1 MTEPAQTAADGQA
14 LPRGKILLISGP
26 SGSGKSTIC
35 RRLLEDPRVSFS
47 VSVTTREPRRGEQ
60 DGVDYHFY
68 DRNRFRELVAQGAF
82 LEHAEVHGNMY
93 GTLREPVEEALA
105 KGQIYLLEIDVQGA
119 MQLKQLGTEGIYVFL
134 DVPDLERLRKRLVD
148 RGTDSPA
155 VIERRMAK
163 AHGER
168 TYRDEYDH
176 VIVNDDLEQ
185 TYTEVCRIAGLI
197 DGLESAS
204 PKLQRR
210 AGNGATSSQHS
221 EVDRP

>member
-1 MTEPAQTAADGQA
+1 MSETSSHSRAGGGPG
-14 LPRGKILLISGP
+14 RILLISGP

-35 RRLLEDPRVSFS
+35 GRLLADSNVSFS

-60 DGVDYHFY
+60 DGVDYHFV
-68 DRNRFRELVAQGAF
+68 DRDRFRELVAKGAF

-93 GTLREPVEEALA
+93 GTLRGPVDEAIEQ
-105 KGQIYLLEIDVQGA
+105 GRVYLLEIDVQGA

-134 DVPDLERLRKRLVD
+134 DVPDLERLRKRLED
-148 RGTDSPA
+148 RGTDSAA

-176 VIVNDDLEQ
+176 VIVNEDLEE
-185 TYTEVCRIAGLI
+185 TYAAVRRVAGL
-197 DGLESAS
+197 L
-204 PKLQRR
+204 P
-210 AGNGATSSQHS
+210 
-221 EVDRP
+221 EVDEPNGPCPATDDRSACQGNEVDCP